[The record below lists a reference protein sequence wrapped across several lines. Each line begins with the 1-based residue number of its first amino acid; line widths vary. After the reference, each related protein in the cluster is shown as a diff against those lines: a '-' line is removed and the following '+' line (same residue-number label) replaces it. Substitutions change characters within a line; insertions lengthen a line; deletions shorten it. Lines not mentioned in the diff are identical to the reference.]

1 MSRAQNQGLGI
12 FWGIFANP
20 IDNRRSISKI
30 AEMTE
35 QEFLNFAPSSILEGC
50 KNAIQRGFDDFATL
64 YKHVADVPCPRTVAN
79 IIHDHIVHRV
89 KRDVCDD
96 RLRFLSSVQRNLF
109 ILDEQVVLVFKK
121 FNEALQSSNYPT
133 PTALS
138 FNLQEDLPGLPSSL
152 PRVEMGYVPDSVGA
166 TITGIYAVMRNGAGL
181 HWSIDLSEDH
191 DPRQRDIKF
200 A

>member
-1 MSRAQNQGLGI
+1 
-12 FWGIFANP
+12 
-20 IDNRRSISKI
+20 
-30 AEMTE
+30 MTE
-35 QEFLNFAPSSILEGC
+35 QEFLNFTPSTILEGC
-50 KNAIQRGFDDFATL
+50 KNAIQGGFEDFATH
-64 YKHVADVPCPRTVAN
+64 YRHVADVTSPRSVAS
-79 IIHDHIVHRV
+79 IIHDHIVYRV

-96 RLRFLSSVQRNLF
+96 RLRFLPSLHRNLF
-109 ILDEQVVLVFKK
+109 IFEDQVVLAFKK

-181 HWSIDLSEDH
+181 NWSIDLNKGH